1 MTASELRTIQQR
13 GRSAR
18 LHYWHDFALR
28 NGGTDAQAVRVALE
42 LDYAMNTG
50 RAPTLAD
57 QYRALRVARQE
68 AA

>member
-18 LHYWHDFALR
+18 LSYWHGWAIR
-28 NGGTDAQAVRVALE
+28 NGATEAQAVRVALE
-42 LDYAMNTG
+42 LDYAMNIG
-50 RAPTLAD
+50 KAPTLAD